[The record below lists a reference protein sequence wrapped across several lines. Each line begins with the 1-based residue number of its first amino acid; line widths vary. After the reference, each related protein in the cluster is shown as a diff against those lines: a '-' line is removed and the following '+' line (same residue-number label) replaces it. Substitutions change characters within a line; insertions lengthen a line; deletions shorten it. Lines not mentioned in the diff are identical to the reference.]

1 MSQASPEPPEHFVES
16 IREDNVGLFVSFV
29 KNADRFGHVV
39 ALVQGE
45 ECTPIFVSIEG
56 SKDDEDWPE
65 SPPLQ
70 EVHLEQRGEN
80 TIALL
85 VGKAG
90 ESHWS
95 AAVEPTKEPGRIRF
109 SVACRMQGY
118 PMRICS
124 RYGSLLEN
132 KVEPTLELDGPWV
145 WKINGAEVCVDVIPQ
160 EQFPTPEIPA
170 NENGFEVNASL
181 DLEPFPKTI
190 QWIYEIW
197 VR

>member
-1 MSQASPEPPEHFVES
+1 MSQASPESTEYFVES

-29 KNADRFGHVV
+29 KHQDRFGHVV

-45 ECTPIFVSIEG
+45 DCTPVFVSIEG
-56 SKDDEDWPE
+56 AQDDDDWPE

-70 EVHLEQRGEN
+70 EVHLEQRGKN
-80 TIALL
+80 NVAML

-95 AAVEPTKEPGRIRF
+95 VAVEPTAEPGRIRF
-109 SVACRMQGY
+109 SIACRLQDY

-124 RYGSLLEN
+124 RYGSILEE
-132 KVEPTLELDGPWV
+132 KLEPTLELDGPWV
-145 WKINGAEVCVDVIPQ
+145 WKINGVELCVDVIPQ
-160 EQFPTPEIPA
+160 DQFPTPEIPA
-170 NENGFEVNASL
+170 TPNGFEVNASL

-190 QWIYEIW
+190 QWLYEIW